1 MAAARPTELENF
13 LRRHRP
19 AIEKAL
25 DRALPKASASPAVVH
40 KAMRHSIF
48 AGGKRLR
55 PLLLLAANEA
65 CGGDGKSAL
74 PLAAAVECLHTFSLI
89 HDDLPCMDD
98 DDLRRGVPTCHVV
111 YGEAVAL
118 LAGDAL
124 HALAFELVAGHPGT
138 RRYPA
143 AMLVKDLAVAAGSR
157 HLVGGQV
164 LDMEAEGREK
174 TTLAQL
180 RQIHLG
186 KTAAL
191 LTSCLRLG
199 AMAANAKPKDLDALG
214 AHGQHLGLA
223 FQVVDD
229 ILDVTQSSEKL
240 GKTAGKDAAVGKAT
254 YPAVL
259 GLEKARKEAAR
270 LTGLALGALEPLGTR
285 AGTLKAIAEYL
296 LKREY

>member
-1 MAAARPTELENF
+1 MATARPSDLAAF
-13 LRRHRP
+13 LHHHRP

-25 DRALPKASASPAVVH
+25 DRALPKATASPAVVH
-40 KAMRHSIF
+40 QAMRHSIF

-65 CGGDGKSAL
+65 CGGDGRSAL

-111 YGEAVAL
+111 FGEAVAL

-124 HALAFELVAGHPGT
+124 QALAFELVADHPGT

-143 AMLVKDLAVAAGSR
+143 ALLVKDLAVAAGSR
-157 HLVGGQV
+157 KLVGGQV
-164 LDMEAEGREK
+164 LDMEAEGREM

-199 AMAANAKPKDLDALG
+199 AMAANAKPKDLEALT

-259 GLEKARKEAAR
+259 GLEKARKEAMR
-270 LTGLALGALEPLGTR
+270 LTGLALGALGPLGSR
-285 AGTLKAIAEYL
+285 ATTLRAIAEYL

>member
-1 MAAARPTELENF
+1 MPAARPSELTTF
-13 LRRHRP
+13 LHRHRP

-25 DRALPKASASPAVVH
+25 DRALPGAKTSPAVVH
-40 KAMRHSIF
+40 QAMRHSIF

-55 PLLLLAANEA
+55 PLLLLAAHEA
-65 CGGDGKSAL
+65 CGGNGHGVL

-111 YGEAVAL
+111 FGEAVAL

-124 HALAFELVAGHPGT
+124 QALAFELVADHPGT

-143 AMLVKDLAVAAGSR
+143 ATLVKDLAVAAGSR
-157 HLVGGQV
+157 KLVGGQV

-199 AMAANAKPKDLDALG
+199 AMAANAKPKDLEALT
-214 AHGQHLGLA
+214 AHGEFLGLA

-270 LTGLALGALEPLGTR
+270 LTGLALGALDPLGSR
-285 AGTLKAIAEYL
+285 ATTLRAIADYL
-296 LKREY
+296 LKREF

>member
-1 MAAARPTELENF
+1 MAAQAPVLQEFIARQV
-13 LRRHRP
+13 P

-25 DRALPKASASPAVVH
+25 DKAVPKATVRPQDLH
-40 KAMRHSIF
+40 KAMRHSLF

-55 PLLLLAANEA
+55 PLLVLAAAEA
-65 CGGDGKSAL
+65 CGGESAGAL

-111 YGEAVAL
+111 FGEAVAL

-124 HALAFELVAGHPGT
+124 HALAFELVASHPGSKRHT
-138 RRYPA
+138 AA
-143 AMLVKDLAVAAGSR
+143 AMVKDLAIAGGSL

-164 LDMEAEGREK
+164 LDMEAEGRSG
-174 TTLAQL
+174 TSAAQL
-180 RQIHLG
+180 KQIHLG

-191 LTSCLRLG
+191 LTTCLRLG
-199 AMAANAKPKDLDALG
+199 AMAANGTPKDLAALSAFG
-214 AHGQHLGLA
+214 LNLGLA

-229 ILDVTQSSEKL
+229 ILDVTQTSAQL

-259 GLEKARKEAAR
+259 GLEKARKEAKR
-270 LTGLALGALEPLGTR
+270 LTKLSLDALAPLGRR
-285 AGTLKAIAEYL
+285 ATVLRAMAEYML
-296 LKREY
+296 LREY

>member
-1 MAAARPTELENF
+1 MPSRPTEITAF
-13 LRRHRP
+13 LSRHRP

-25 DRALPKASASPAVVH
+25 DRTLPKATVRPFVLH
-40 KAMRHSIF
+40 QAMRHSIF

-65 CGGDGKSAL
+65 CGGDAKSAL

-124 HALAFELVAGHPGT
+124 QALAFEIVSGHSGA
-138 RRYPA
+138 RRYSA
-143 AMLVKDLAVAAGSR
+143 AQMTRELALAAGSH

-191 LTSCLRLG
+191 LTTCLRLG
-199 AMAANAKPKDLDALG
+199 AMAANAKPKDLEALT
-214 AHGQHLGLA
+214 AHGQSLGLA

-270 LTGLALGALEPLGTR
+270 LTGLALGALEPLGPR
-285 AGTLKAIAEYL
+285 AMTLRAIAEYL